1 MEHLTMTIL
10 TSAARGSISGLAR
23 PAVLLL
29 LSLCFPVWAWS
40 AGPSFEIEISDL
52 DKGAP
57 TAKKSPEKPKR
68 SGKKAVPKGRV
79 APGRPTAKDLEG
91 EFVNY
96 TIRPGDHIY
105 KVLTSRFGLSS
116 ERAEALIPRILRVNG
131 VRDTRGL
138 QIGRTIRIPATGKMS
153 AAPAPAGSAT
163 PAPAGAAVP
172 VPPATVTPVPMVAGG
187 TGPAVSATSTTK
199 VPIPSAP
206 SAPEAPVQ
214 PVPQAALKSPAV
226 PFPQPKAQKVVL
238 RAIPAGEPAAI
249 SDALLDALSVKW
261 SKAHPVTIPVGGS
274 GGASLTIPVDRYF
287 EEGGK
292 RFFLDFSEG
301 DADRATLARL
311 LELAGYRR
319 IAVGGKDDFR
329 RIAGK
334 ILSALEIASEYRT
347 YSLAPLSGGS
357 GAVEVSGFLII
368 RTGERLFV
376 TDKPVDKK
384 VSDLIHAGEWDIQ

>member
-1 MEHLTMTIL
+1 MTIQ
-10 TSAARGSISGLAR
+10 TTVTRRPFSCLAR
-23 PAVLLL
+23 PALLILL

-57 TAKKSPEKPKR
+57 AAKKAPEKPKR

-116 ERAEALIPRILRVNG
+116 ERAEALIPRILRVND
-131 VRDTRGL
+131 VRDIRGL
-138 QIGRTIRIPATGKMS
+138 QIGRTIRIPATGKMT
-153 AAPAPAGSAT
+153 AAPAPAGPAT

-172 VPPATVTPVPMVAGG
+172 VPPAADTPVPVVAVV
-187 TGPAVSATSTTK
+187 PAPSVTTTSITT
-199 VPIPSAP
+199 VPVPSAP
-206 SAPEAPVQ
+206 SAPVTPEQ
-214 PVPQAALKSPAV
+214 PVPEAARKAPAV
-226 PFPQPKAQKVVL
+226 PSPRPKAQRVVL
-238 RAIPAGEPAAI
+238 RAIPAG
-249 SDALLDALSVKW
+249 DATALADSLLDALSVKW

-292 RFFLDFSEG
+292 RFFLDFNGG
-301 DADRATLARL
+301 DPDRATLARL

-329 RIAGK
+329 RIAEK
-334 ILSALEIASEYRT
+334 ILSALEIASEYRK
-347 YSLAPLSGGS
+347 YSLTPLSGGP

-376 TDKPVDKK
+376 TTMPIDKK